1 MNLGSNFPKLRIAE
15 DTRQNTSISSTA
27 VEETFCESLPG
38 PAGEHTSLNL
48 FSGVVIPVIY
58 VIPELPYTQGVSS
71 HFS

>member
-15 DTRQNTSISSTA
+15 DTRQNTNISTA
-27 VEETFCESLPG
+27 VEEALCESLPG